1 MPNQSPIL
9 NLGFSIYSSSSFLG
23 AYKSEVNPI
32 GFLEMDV
39 DKSKK
44 RKNIQNNAKYFVA
57 PKQDI
62 FLHSLKMEAIH
73 ALKK

>member
-1 MPNQSPIL
+1 
-9 NLGFSIYSSSSFLG
+9 
-23 AYKSEVNPI
+23 
-32 GFLEMDV
+32 MDV
-39 DKSKK
+39 DKYKK

-62 FLHSLKMEAIH
+62 FLNSFKVEAIH